1 MKVVLIQ
8 NVPGL
13 GKIDEIKDVAE
24 GYARNFLFA
33 KNLAI
38 PATSKALGDIESRH
52 ARKVKEYERDL
63 KDQQALAG
71 KIDGWEINMTE
82 KASAGGMLYAAIGP
96 QKISDIMKKSG
107 FLIDKNQISLKPI
120 KEAGEYKAKI
130 KLRHGLEA
138 EITVFVTAKT

>member
-13 GKIDEIKDVAE
+13 GKIDEIKEVAE

-33 KNLAI
+33 KNLAV
-38 PATSKALGDIESRH
+38 PATNKALGDIESRQ

-63 KDQQALAG
+63 KDQQILAG
-71 KIDGWEINMTE
+71 KIDGWEINITE
-82 KASAGGMLYAAIGP
+82 KASVAGMLFAAVGA
-96 QKISDIMKKSG
+96 QKISDLLKKSG
-107 FLIDKNQISLKPI
+107 FVIEKNRIIMKPV

-130 KLRHGLEA
+130 KMRHGLEA
-138 EITVFVTAKT
+138 EITIIVTAKT